1 MCGMATRL
9 REPAVR
15 RPSLPL
21 TQSDLHAL
29 DSLRQAPDLL
39 ESLNEIAGTD
49 IDLRSATE
57 SALLQA
63 IFRAGLQSVTETA
76 LDRGYRELAMQN
88 RGEGDEPRARAR
100 RRRPAWADEP

>member
-1 MCGMATRL
+1 MATRL
-9 REPAVR
+9 REPAMR

-21 TQSDLHAL
+21 TESDLHAL

-39 ESLNEIAGTD
+39 ASLNEIAGTD

-63 IFRAGLQSVTETA
+63 IFRAGLQSVTEAA
-76 LDRGYRELAMQN
+76 LDRGYRELAIQYQ
-88 RGEGDEPRARAR
+88 GAGDEPRAQAR
-100 RRRPAWADEP
+100 RRRPVWADEQ